1 MQIQDFVSRHPLP
14 SAILLLPLTWITGPI
29 ARAILWLFLPTA
41 SETTQILVSVAAH
54 ALLAVILLT
63 WLNWWRVVGFNGP
76 SQWHSLYLLWVLPI
90 PILLNLSSGIHIT
103 DQSAIAL
110 YAAITILTGFSEE
123 AIFRGIMLQALLPFG
138 AIAASAISALLFGI
152 AHLSNLV
159 AGFNPTVVLFQVVSA
174 IPRGFLFAALR
185 LRTNTIWP
193 MIATHA
199 LIDLAAFLSIG
210 QMVTS
215 RTVPPVAYLGILF
228 FYVPLAAYGLFVLRK
243 TRGSGAGLPAPRTP
257 ASA

>member
-1 MQIQDFVSRHPLP
+1 MQIQNFVTRHPLL
-14 SAILLLPLTWITGPI
+14 SAVLLLPLTWITGPI
-29 ARAILWLFLPTA
+29 ARAILRLFVPA
-41 SETTQILVSVAAH
+41 ADETTLILVSVTAH

-63 WLNWWRVVGFNGP
+63 WLNCWRAVGFNGP
-76 SQWHSLYLLWVLPI
+76 SQWRSLYLLWVLPI
-90 PILLNLSSGIHIT
+90 PILLNLSSGIHVS
-103 DQSAIAL
+103 DQSTIAL

-138 AIAASAISALLFGI
+138 AIAASAISALLFGL
-152 AHLSNLV
+152 AHLSNLI

-174 IPRGFLFAALR
+174 IPLGFLFAALR

-215 RTVPPVAYLGILF
+215 RTVPPAAYLSILI
-228 FYVPLAAYGLFVLRK
+228 FYVPLAAYGLFILRK
-243 TRGSGAGLPAPRTP
+243 TRGPGAGLPAPRTP
-257 ASA
+257 VSA